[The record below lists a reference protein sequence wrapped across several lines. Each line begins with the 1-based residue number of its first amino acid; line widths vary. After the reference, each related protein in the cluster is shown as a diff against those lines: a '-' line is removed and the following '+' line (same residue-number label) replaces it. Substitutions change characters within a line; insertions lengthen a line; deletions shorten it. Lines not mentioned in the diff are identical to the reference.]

1 MLAGLPRG
9 YAPKTIVYNTT
20 FNQPGGPWLNMF
32 TEAVFDGKVAAA
44 IHAGQSGFSTAID
57 LGKS

>member
-1 MLAGLPRG
+1 MLQGLSRG

-32 TEAVFDGKVAAA
+32 TAAVFDGDIEGA
-44 IHAGQSGFSTAID
+44 IRAGQAGFATAID

>member
-1 MLAGLPRG
+1 MLENLSRG
-9 YAPKTIVYNTT
+9 HAPKTIVYNTT

-32 TEAVFDGKVAAA
+32 TQAVFDGDITGAVRT
-44 IHAGQSGFSTAID
+44 GQGAFSTAID